1 MELRNKIHCYESSL
15 CIVVS
20 NYHYVTIKII
30 NDPFKRTKYI
40 MIKVIGRF
48 AQECVC
54 EFDFTFLTFGNVRLT
69 FYQVHNLQ
77 NISPLSSLGGSI
89 YKGRHA
95 KLSYDQ
101 LLFHHFVTVNFY
113 IILNLWIKI
122 LTTINIR
129 FSIFDFIFILLELS
143 KNCPE
148 ISNSVEVSF
157 KGLVKLY
164 FDIFIKTLPFNLTP
178 LI

>member
-1 MELRNKIHCYESSL
+1 MTSINYSCLGVELRDKIHFFKPSL

-20 NYHYVTIKII
+20 NYHYVVFKII
-30 NDPFKRTKYI
+30 NDPFKRTKCI
-40 MIKVIGRF
+40 MVKVIRWF
-48 AQECVC
+48 AKKMSMWIWFHIFE
-54 EFDFTFLTFGNVRLT
+54 D
-69 FYQVHNLQ
+69 
-77 NISPLSSLGGSI
+77 SLLRGSLHKVLHI
-89 YKGRHA
+89 

>member
-1 MELRNKIHCYESSL
+1 
-15 CIVVS
+15 
-20 NYHYVTIKII
+20 
-30 NDPFKRTKYI
+30 

-48 AQECVC
+48 AQEWVC
-54 EFDFTFLTFGNVRLT
+54 EFDFTFLTFGNVCLT

-77 NISPLSSLGGSI
+77 NISPLFLLGGII
-89 YKGRHA
+89 YKDRYV

-113 IILNLWIKI
+113 IVLNLWIRI
-122 LTTINIR
+122 LTSINIR

-148 ISNSVEVSF
+148 IWNSLEISF
-157 KGLVKLY
+157 IGLVKLY
-164 FDIFIKTLPFNLTP
+164 FDIFIKSLPFNLTP
-178 LI
+178 SI